1 VRLTRGFSSLEA
13 STIFI
18 CSFALACAAICA
30 VPGIAHAQDSS
41 DTEQETYIWPLE
53 RRYALTSTFAEYRSG
68 HFHAGVDISTGGRTG
83 LPVRAVAAGHVWR
96 VRASPFGYGKS
107 LYIKQRDGRYAVY
120 AHLEEFKA
128 EIAALVRKE
137 QWTAGQYEVD
147 IYAPEGEYPVQR
159 GEVIGLSGRSGSPAP
174 HLHLELRDSSNRPI
188 NPLTHGFSV
197 PDSSPP
203 RFVAACIYPVGSE
216 SRVNG
221 ERRPYTVK
229 LKRVGEGDAYRPESS
244 VRVNGK
250 FALSAH
256 MYDEQDPDAYTLGPW
271 RLETF
276 LDDQPVFATSMERFS
291 YERTQDVGAAF
302 DYRLVE
308 LGIGRF
314 LRQFAF
320 AGYPLEIHARQAREA
335 GVIDASGWDGTTGNA
350 AHTVKFVATDAA
362 GNRAEAALDVFR
374 NDEPVLTELEATLQE
389 ETLHLGAA
397 ADDPDGTVTRVRY
410 KVWEDAQGVIADT
423 SCTAA
428 ANGVF
433 AAAVE
438 LPGSATASDLVVEA
452 VAEDDGGVMSPPRF
466 APANVGPEGPPPQ
479 LSLRKEWYDNSLFL
493 TIESDKFL
501 ESAPQVSAIW
511 SGLPPVPVEAAMQT
525 PRTASCVYTPEMGG
539 SGALI
544 VSVRAFDLRGR
555 AAEATWSTNA
565 STVSRATG
573 GTVSC
578 DGILS
583 VQFPQRSV
591 YQPILARI
599 EQVTAKVTA
608 KMPPV
613 TRAYKIEPVHEPL
626 DGKVT
631 LTFALADG
639 PLQQA
644 GIYMHTRN
652 GKWNYLT
659 TQADESRRL
668 LTASAG
674 RLGTYVVLRD
684 TIAPTISAIRPRP
697 DTNAGT
703 ATPKISASVEDT
715 GSGIDYKEIEVY
727 LDGALLI
734 CEYDPFRNTISHQ
747 VEEPLGSGKHTMS
760 ISLRDYA
767 GNDSL
772 VHSTFTVP

>member
-1 VRLTRGFSSLEA
+1 MRLTRGFSSLKA
-13 STIFI
+13 STTFI
-18 CSFALACAAICA
+18 CSFALACAAIYA
-30 VPGIAHAQDSS
+30 VPGIACAQDAS

-53 RRYALTSTFAEYRSG
+53 GRYALTSTFAEYRSG
-68 HFHAGVDISTGGRTG
+68 HFHAGLDISTGGRTG
-83 LPVRAVAAGHVWR
+83 LPVRAVAEGHVWR

-120 AHLEEFKA
+120 AHLKEFKA

-147 IYAPEGEYPVQR
+147 IYAPEGKYPVQR
-159 GEVIGLSGRSGSPAP
+159 GEAIGLSGRSGSPAP

-197 PDSSPP
+197 PDGSPP
-203 RFVAACIYPVGSE
+203 RFVAACIYPVGTE

-221 ERRPYTVK
+221 ERRPYVVN
-229 LKRVGEGDAYRPESS
+229 LERVGEGDTYRPEGR

-256 MYDEQDPDAYTLGPW
+256 MYDEQDPDAYKLGPW

-302 DYRLVE
+302 DYRLAE
-308 LGIGRF
+308 LSIGRF

-320 AGYPLEIHARQAREA
+320 AGYPLEIHARQGREA
-335 GVIDASGWDGTTGNA
+335 GVIDTSGWDGTTGNA
-350 AHTVKFVATDAA
+350 ARTVRLVATDAA
-362 GNRAEAALDVFR
+362 GNRAEAALELFR
-374 NDEPVLTELEATLQE
+374 NDQPVVTKLEATLRE
-389 ETLHLGAA
+389 DTLHLGAA
-397 ADDPDGTVTRVRY
+397 ADDPDGTVTRVHY
-410 KVWEDAQGVIADT
+410 KVWEDAQEVIAET

-428 ANGVF
+428 AKSTF
-433 AAAVE
+433 AATIKSPSSV
-438 LPGSATASDLVVEA
+438 TASDLVVEA
-452 VAEDDGGVMSPPRF
+452 VAEDDGGVMSRPRF
-466 APANVGPEGPPPQ
+466 VPANVGPEGSPPQ
-479 LSLRKEWYDNSLFL
+479 LNLRGEWYDNSLFL

-501 ESAPQVSAIW
+501 ESTPAVSATW
-511 SGLPPVPVEAAMQT
+511 SGLPPAPVEAVMQT
-525 PRTASCVYTPEMGG
+525 PRTASCFYTPEMGG

-544 VSVRAFDLRGR
+544 VSVRAFDLRGQ

-565 STVSRATG
+565 SAVSRVTG
-573 GTVSC
+573 GMVGC

-583 VQFPQRSV
+583 VRFPPRSV

-599 EQVTAKVTA
+599 EPVTDKVTA
-608 KMPPV
+608 EIPPV
-613 TRAYKIEPVHEPL
+613 TRAYTVEPVHEPL

-631 LTFALADG
+631 LTFALEDE
-639 PLQQA
+639 PLQRA

-652 GKWNYLT
+652 GKWDYLT
-659 TQADESRRL
+659 TEVDENRRL

-684 TIAPTISAIRPRP
+684 TLAPTISAIRPRP
-697 DTNAGT
+697 DSSAGT
-703 ATPKISASVEDT
+703 ATPTISARVEDI

-734 CEYDPFRNTISHQ
+734 CEYDPFRNAISHK
-747 VEEPLGSGKHTMS
+747 VEKALAGGKHTMS
-760 ISLRDYA
+760 ISLSDYA

-772 VHSTFTVP
+772 VHTTFTVP